1 MHEIHTPVIPCL
13 TLSLPR
19 TAIWGNPVTFSN
31 TCQLD
36 GFSIAYQFF
45 LTKTLDTDFRRYD
58 GIVEAAK

>member
-19 TAIWGNPVTFSN
+19 TAIRGNPVTISN
-31 TCQLD
+31 TCQLA

-45 LTKTLDTDFRRYD
+45 LIKTLDTDFRRYD
-58 GIVEAAK
+58 GNIGAAK